1 MVVIF
6 STWWF
11 FFKKFTVI
19 SPLTTTPKMSLT
31 HPAVDNSQLY
41 LLEPT
46 LTHPPQ
52 MAGSTRSLLNG
63 QVKHSHSKLTRSS
76 T

>member
-31 HPAVDNSQLY
+31 HPAVDNSRYSLY
-41 LLEPT
+41 NIASLT
-46 LTHPPQ
+46 LHRWLVPRDLPS
-52 MAGSTRSLLNG
+52 MA
-63 QVKHSHSKLTRSS
+63 RSS
-76 T
+76 TLTQS